1 MSFHV
6 EPGEVVA
13 LVGPSGG
20 GKSSCVS
27 LLEHFYEPQ
36 NGQVLIDDVP
46 ISHYDHKFLHTQVCH
61 YCVHHVHGPAVI
73 VTAICLPVNVY

>member
-1 MSFHV
+1 MQDMSFSV
-6 EPGEVVA
+6 KPGEVVA

-36 NGQVLIDDVP
+36 RGQVLIDDVLYH
-46 ISHYDHKFLHTQVCH
+46 ITITRSCTHRFAVSHTQLLYNRQKCRT
-61 YCVHHVHGPAVI
+61 VI
-73 VTAICLPVNVY
+73 G

>member
-1 MSFHV
+1 MSFSV
-6 EPGEVVA
+6 KPGEVVA

-36 NGQVLIDDVP
+36 RGQVLIDDVP
-46 ISHYDHKFLHTQVCH
+46 ISHYDHSYLHTQVCCFA
-61 YCVHHVHGPAVI
+61 YTQLLYNRQKC
-73 VTAICLPVNVY
+73 